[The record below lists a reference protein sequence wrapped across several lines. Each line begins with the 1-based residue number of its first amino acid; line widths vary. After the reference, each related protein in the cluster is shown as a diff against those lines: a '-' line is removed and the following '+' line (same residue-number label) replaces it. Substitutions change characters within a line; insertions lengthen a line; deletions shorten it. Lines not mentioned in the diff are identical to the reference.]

1 MYFCRKDIIQENGK
15 ILKTE
20 TSQMVIGV
28 YSCNGRDV
36 DTILFNTILLLSIGV
51 LSAFSSTLEIFRF
64 LVIENIC
71 PVNIK
76 YIY

>member
-28 YSCNGRDV
+28 YSCKGRDV
-36 DTILFNTILLLSIGV
+36 DTLLFNTILLLPIGV

-64 LVIENIC
+64 LLIENIC
-71 PVNIK
+71 PVNIR